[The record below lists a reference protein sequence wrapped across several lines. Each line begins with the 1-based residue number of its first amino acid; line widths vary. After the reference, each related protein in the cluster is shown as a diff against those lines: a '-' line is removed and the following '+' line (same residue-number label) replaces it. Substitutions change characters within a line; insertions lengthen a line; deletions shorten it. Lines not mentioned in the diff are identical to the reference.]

1 MTYAYHR
8 FSTSS
13 QDETEQR
20 HIIEEYARN
29 NGLTIDA
36 IVKDEG
42 VSGGVSYRDRNLYD
56 LVQMLQRGDCLIAS
70 EISRLGR
77 SISDINILVNE
88 ELKPRGVRL
97 VCIKTGVDID
107 CANINAMGQMQIFAF
122 SFAAELEKEL
132 IVQRTQSALDARKE
146 LIAKDG
152 GFFSKAGHWCTKF
165 GPRKRGDLSRGQI
178 KGGQIVADRAQRWRE
193 ESPLY
198 LRAQLQWAKGKSVD
212 DILTEAQK
220 LYEQNP
226 KKYCTM
232 QGGPLKRA
240 TLYIWM
246 REWKET
252 M

>member
-1 MTYAYHR
+1 M
-8 FSTSS
+8 
-13 QDETEQR
+13 
-20 HIIEEYARN
+20 
-29 NGLTIDA
+29 TIDA

-56 LVQMLQRGDCLIAS
+56 LVQKLQHGDCLIVS

-107 CANINAMGQMQIFAF
+107 CSNINAMGQMLIFAF
-122 SFAAELEKEL
+122 SFAAQLEKEL
-132 IVQRTQSALDARKE
+132 IVERTQSALDARKE
-146 LIAKDG
+146 LIKKDG
-152 GFFSKAGHWCTKF
+152 GFFSKSGRWCTKF
-165 GPRKRGDLSRGQI
+165 GPATRGDLSSGQI
-178 KGGQIVADRAQRWRE
+178 KGGQVISNRAQKWRE

-198 LRAQLQWAKGKSVD
+198 LWAQLQWAKGKSID
-212 DILTEAQK
+212 EILEGAAK

-232 QGGPLKRA
+232 QGRQLKRA
-240 TLYIWM
+240 TLYLWIK
-246 REWKET
+246 EWEKAY
-252 M
+252 

>member
-20 HIIEEYARN
+20 HIIEEYARKN
-29 NGLTIDA
+29 DMTIDA

-42 VSGGVSYRDRNLYD
+42 ISGGVSYRDRNLYD
-56 LVQMLQRGDCLIAS
+56 LVQMLQHGDCLIVS

-107 CANINAMGQMQIFAF
+107 CSNINAIGQMQIFAF
-122 SFAAELEKEL
+122 SFAAQLEKEL
-132 IVQRTQSALDARKE
+132 IVERTQSALDARKE
-146 LIAKDG
+146 LIKKDG
-152 GFFSKAGHWCTKF
+152 GFFSKSGHWCTKF
-165 GPRKRGDLSRGQI
+165 GPRKLGDISQAQF
-178 KGGQIVADRAQRWRE
+178 KGGRVISERVRKWRE

-198 LRAQLQWAKGKSVD
+198 LRAQLLWAKGKSAD
-212 DILTEAQK
+212 DILADTAK

-232 QGGPLKRA
+232 QGKQLKKA
-240 TLYIWM
+240 TLYLWM
-246 REWKET
+246 KEWKET